1 MGLAHLGMERI
12 EPVQKHEMIIE
23 IEDKIVSTD
32 IFDVRFCCD
41 LAACKGICC
50 VEGNAGAPLEAQEVD
65 ALEEEFDNYKPFMKP
80 EGIKTVER
88 QGFFVVDGDGD
99 LTTPL
104 IDGGECAY
112 VCEKE
117 GITYCAIE
125 KAWRQGKTPFRKPIS
140 CHLYPLRLSEF
151 QNGTTGIMVHRWSI
165 CDSALALGEKRG
177 VPLYQVL
184 KEPLIR
190 RFGEGFYRTLESVA
204 ASLAVEPPVSG

>member
-1 MGLAHLGMERI
+1 
-12 EPVQKHEMIIE
+12 MIIE

-50 VEGNAGAPLEAQEVD
+50 VEGNAGAPLEAREVD
-65 ALEEEFDNYKPFMKP
+65 VLEEEFDHYKPFMKP
-80 EGIKTVER
+80 EGVKAVER
-88 QGFFVVDGDGD
+88 QGFFVVDSDGD

-125 KAWRQGKTPFRKPIS
+125 KAWRQRRTPFQKPVS
-140 CHLYPLRLSEF
+140 CHLYPLRISRF
-151 QNGTTGIMVHRWSI
+151 KNGTTGIMVHRWSI
-165 CDSALALGEKRG
+165 CDSALALGEKTG
-177 VPLYQVL
+177 TQLYKIL
-184 KEPLIR
+184 EDSLIR
-190 RFGEGFYRTLESVA
+190 CFGDEFYRTLEAVA
-204 ASLAVEPPVSG
+204 ASLDVQSAENEPDVE